1 MLRRDSRRINIDPL
15 KSCEECRMVWQT
27 ATTLVEPY
35 KKGGFSYYQDFP
47 HYGLKKQQCPRCK
60 EAKYELYSYSST

>member
-1 MLRRDSRRINIDPL
+1 MLRRDSRRTNIDPL
-15 KSCEECRMVWQT
+15 KSCQKCRIVWQT

-60 EAKYELYSYSST
+60 EAKHELHSYSS